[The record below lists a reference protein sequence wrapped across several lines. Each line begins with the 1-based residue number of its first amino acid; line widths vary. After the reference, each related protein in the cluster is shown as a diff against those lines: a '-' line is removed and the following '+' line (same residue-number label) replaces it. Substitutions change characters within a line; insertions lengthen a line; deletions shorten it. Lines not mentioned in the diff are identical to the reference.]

1 MYRMIRASP
10 HTSVGGLKLNKK
22 MNMKNE
28 RLTYTLL
35 GGTVVALAWLLSCVR
50 EPINADSL
58 LAYVAVVATFA
69 IGIVDYRLTAKRA
82 LAR

>member
-1 MYRMIRASP
+1 MYRMIHLSP

-22 MNMKNE
+22 TNMKNE

-35 GGTVVALAWLLSCVR
+35 GGTVVALAWLLSGVR

-58 LAYVAVVATFA
+58 LAYVAVLATFA
-69 IGIVDYRLTAKRA
+69 IGTVDYRLTAKRA

>member
-1 MYRMIRASP
+1 
-10 HTSVGGLKLNKK
+10 
-22 MNMKNE
+22 MNTE

-35 GGTVVALAWLLSCVR
+35 GGAVVALAWLLSGVR

-58 LAYVAVVATFA
+58 LAYAAVASTIA
-69 IGIVDYRLTAKRA
+69 IGVVDYRLTAKRA